1 MGCVWKCI
9 SLTHG
14 LTIMRKMWSY
24 NSLELHYKHTHT
36 HTHTQSLF
44 TDSVGKMNEISLI
57 LQNILTSFFK

>member
-1 MGCVWKCI
+1 MGYVWKCI

-14 LTIMRKMWSY
+14 LTIMRRMWSY
-24 NSLELHYKHTHT
+24 NSLELYYKHTHT

-57 LQNILTSFFK
+57 LQNIFNILF